1 MGEREVYVLIRA
13 PQHPDDG
20 GEDNQSPLLRNEQHQ
35 SIIPLAELALLCPHP
50 IQSHPILALP
60 HLL

>member
-1 MGEREVYVLIRA
+1 MGEREVCVLIRA

-20 GEDNQSPLLRNEQHQ
+20 GEDNQSPLPRNEQHQ
-35 SIIPLAELALLCPHP
+35 SIIPLAELKTFCLHP
-50 IQSHPILALP
+50 IPSHSILALP